1 MKKNSSNSVL
11 IKFVIKAVIT
21 TVISLMLFSYISSLI
36 IYKLDLSLDLAKI
49 ISVIIVAFTSAVIAF
64 VSVYGLKNN
73 GVLMGIIS
81 QLPLILYSLFN
92 VLFNGTGWLLFTL
105 KLIII
110 LLVSSLL
117 GYIVARKG
125 KRYKI

>member
-110 LLVSSLL
+110 LLVSSLV

>member
-81 QLPLILYSLFN
+81 QLLLILYSLFN

-105 KLIII
+105 KFIMI
-110 LLVSSLL
+110 LLVSSLV

>member
-11 IKFVIKAVIT
+11 IKFVIKAVIS

>member
-92 VLFNGTGWLLFTL
+92 VLFNGTGWLLFTI

-110 LLVSSLL
+110 LLVSSLV